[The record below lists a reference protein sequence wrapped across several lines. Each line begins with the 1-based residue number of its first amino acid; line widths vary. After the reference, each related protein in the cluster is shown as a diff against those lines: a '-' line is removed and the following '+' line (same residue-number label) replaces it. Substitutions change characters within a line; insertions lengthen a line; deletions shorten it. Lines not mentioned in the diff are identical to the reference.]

1 MNASEN
7 QPSGLGMRML
17 GRFRREIKKGEEK
30 GTPGLWGGGMGSGR
44 KNSDVILLHSS
55 SQKKGRQALLSRKA
69 GGGVRAGRASLWAKL
84 LKEDVSEDSDAGR
97 QLELKIGFLCYPRTR
112 EIQLKV

>member
-30 GTPGLWGGGMGSGR
+30 GTPGSGEE
-44 KNSDVILLHSS
+44 
-55 SQKKGRQALLSRKA
+55 
-69 GGGVRAGRASLWAKL
+69 GRAPGERILM
-84 LKEDVSEDSDAGR
+84 
-97 QLELKIGFLCYPRTR
+97 
-112 EIQLKV
+112 